1 MERGIRSSGIQT
13 PMKIE
18 RLILQGFKSFGDRTS
33 LEFDRGIYG
42 IVGPNGSGKSNLV
55 EALRWVVGARAREL
69 RGEEALSLLF
79 HGSDGKAPLGF
90 AEVGLELS
98 GSGRRVNLNRRQERD
113 GNSDVR
119 LNGSRSTLRQVE
131 QALMGTGLSRTGYA
145 IVGQGEVGQILQ
157 AGPEVLLT
165 YLEEAA
171 GLRAVTQASKV
182 VRERLESATLELQTR
197 SQELGERKASVVE
210 KAQQAEA
217 ARKATALAARCLVL
231 RRSVLLARIREAD
244 QEAKAAQQKAQSLE
258 RERSETSLRM
268 RELETEKN
276 QALEAL
282 EAAQNAHSE
291 ALRQAEAL
299 NGEVRLADQERT
311 SLEGLLHRL
320 AQDLG
325 ESEGRLTRLR
335 SMPAPV
341 APSEP
346 EPTREVVQGYEGR
359 LRELQTALQAE
370 ENQLRTQQQAFER
383 YLQAQATYEA
393 QKLAFEQMLAQR
405 SALEADQRRIEALL
419 QGLAQTL
426 GAAQARDTELRTRL
440 GDLVKQQ
447 GQLSSDARAALS
459 EAHRLEAMLRSGSDL
474 AEGPKRARESGI
486 PGLIGVVADLLQVPA
501 GLELAIEVAMGGRM
515 QWVLTENEQAAQA
528 AVQHLKQHGGRATF
542 LPRSL
547 LRGARAPASP
557 ERDRPLGARAPASPE
572 RDRPQAYRERE
583 RDWAAQPGVV
593 GVARDLVQLPACPEA
608 LPTLLGQTLVVETL
622 DAALTLVRTHPGHPR
637 MVTLE
642 GELLETS
649 GAITGGRVQR
659 GGQMLSLRRRYQET
673 QADAERLGAEA
684 QTLHTQTENLRAEL
698 AGLELPSLQRRQTEL
713 ASELK
718 AVQGNLARF
727 TQSQAPKAPPPVQP
741 PQPERLQALRDE
753 REALNARMAQEREIA
768 AQWQRFYEDH
778 VRFED
783 AGRQIE
789 ELEARLHNLRSEQIE
804 LGQKLTAVQARKAD
818 LEQARNTLNLRH
830 LEGALYT
837 ARGRTR
843 ALSEEETRLIGRTN
857 ELLSDLESLHLI
869 QARREATIETL
880 LVELQEIPHGPDDPL
895 RDSGY
900 AAVHQVDDPLSGRA
914 TPVHQVEE
922 GSARSL
928 ARALSET
935 EAALEALG
943 PINHLAEQE
952 YALLAEDIQKLE
964 VTLTE
969 SEQVVRKLEAELQG
983 IESEY
988 RERMHQV
995 YGVFKEKF
1003 AHYASALLDA
1013 EVQLERTHHGLDLV
1027 LKPAGKRTVH
1037 LNLLSMGERTM
1048 GALAFLFALAE
1059 VGQSAAEGGGGLPI
1073 AILDEVDAPLDEA
1086 NIQRFCRFLQHF
1098 KGQTQ
1103 FILVTHQKRTME
1115 ACDALYG
1122 VTTDRGISR
1131 VFSIKRDEALA

>member
-1 MERGIRSSGIQT
+1 MR
-13 PMKIE
+13 IE
-18 RLILQGFKSFGDRTS
+18 RLTLQGFKSFGERTS

-98 GSGRRVNLNRRQERD
+98 GGGRRVVLNRRLERD
-113 GNSDVR
+113 GSSDVR

-131 QALMGTGLSRTGYA
+131 QALLGTGLSRTGYA

-182 VRERLESATLELQTR
+182 ARERLESAMQELQTR
-197 SQELGERKASVVE
+197 SLELSERKAAVEE
-210 KAQQAEA
+210 KAQQAEV
-217 ARKATALAARCLVL
+217 ARKAAALAARSLVL
-231 RRSVLLARIREAD
+231 RRSVLMARIREAD
-244 QEAKAAQQKAQSLE
+244 QEAKAAQQKAQNLE
-258 RERSETSLRM
+258 RERNEASLRL
-268 RELETEKN
+268 RELETEKA
-276 QALEAL
+276 QALQAL
-282 EAAQNAHSE
+282 EAAQNAYSE
-291 ALRQAEAL
+291 ALRRAEAL
-299 NGEVRLADQERT
+299 SGEVRLADQERA
-311 SLEGLLHRL
+311 SLEGLLRRL
-320 AQDLG
+320 AQELG

-335 SMPAPV
+335 SIPTPV

-346 EPTREVVQGYEGR
+346 EPASKAMQGYQVR

-370 ENQLRTQQQAFER
+370 ESRLRAQQQAFER

-393 QKLAFEQMLAQR
+393 RKLAFEQMLAQK
-405 SALEADQRRIEALL
+405 SQLEADQRRIEAEL
-419 QGLAQTL
+419 QGLTATL
-426 GAAQARDTELRTRL
+426 SASQAREAELRSRL
-440 GDLVKQQ
+440 NELLKQQ
-447 GQLSSDARAALS
+447 GQQKSDARAARS
-459 EAHRLEAMLRSGSDL
+459 EAGRLEALLRSGSDL
-474 AEGPKRARESGI
+474 AEGPKRARDSGI
-486 PGLIGVVADLLQVPA
+486 PGLMGVVADLLQVPA

-515 QWVLTENEQAAQA
+515 QWVLTEHEQAAQA

-547 LRGARAPASP
+547 LRGAR
-557 ERDRPLGARAPASPE
+557 
-572 RDRPQAYRERE
+572 ERE
-583 RDWAAQPGVV
+583 RNWAAQPGVV
-593 GVARDLVQLPACPEA
+593 GLARHLVALPACPEA
-608 LPTLLGQTLVVETL
+608 LPTLLGETLVVETL
-622 DAALTLVRTHPGHPR
+622 EAALALARAHPGHPR

-659 GGQMLSLRRRYQET
+659 GGQMLSLRRRCQET
-673 QADAERLGAEA
+673 QAEAERLEAEA
-684 QTLHTQTENLRAEL
+684 QTLQNQIEHLQAEL
-698 AGLELPSLQRRQTEL
+698 AGLELPSLERRRTEL

-727 TQSQAPKAPPPVQP
+727 SQSQAPEAPMPVDP

-768 AQWQRFYEDH
+768 AQWQRYREDLA
-778 VRFED
+778 RFED

-789 ELEARLHNLRSEQIE
+789 ELEARLHNLRSEQAE
-804 LGQKLTAVQARKAD
+804 LAQKLTAVQTRKAEF
-818 LEQARNTLNLRH
+818 EQARNALNLRH
-830 LEGALYT
+830 LEGVLHT

-857 ELLSDLESLHLI
+857 ELLSELEALHLT

-880 LVELQEIPHGPDDPL
+880 QQELSELPPGP
-895 RDSGY
+895 
-900 AAVHQVDDPLSGRA
+900 
-914 TPVHQVEE
+914 VEE
-922 GSARSL
+922 GSSRSL
-928 ARALSET
+928 ARALSEI
-935 EAALEALG
+935 EALLEALG

-964 VTLTE
+964 VALME
-969 SEQVVRKLEAELQG
+969 SEQVVLKLGAELQG
-983 IESEY
+983 VESQY
-988 RERMHQV
+988 QERMHQV
-995 YGVFKEKF
+995 YGVFKEKL

-1013 EVQLERTHHGLDLV
+1013 EVQLERTPHGLDLV

-1048 GALAFLFALAE
+1048 GALAFLFALSE
-1059 VGQSAAEGGGGLPI
+1059 VGEGSGGLPI
-1073 AILDEVDAPLDEA
+1073 AVLDEVDAPLDEA

-1115 ACDALYG
+1115 ACNALYG
-1122 VTTDRGISR
+1122 VTTDRGTSR
-1131 VFSIKRDEALA
+1131 VFSIKRDEVAASVLN